1 MSRQIRDGGAR
12 REPRVGAET
21 AVFAATAV
29 AATATMLWAW
39 YWNAGQ
45 NDFGTEAARSF
56 GALLHGHLLTFLQTA
71 PPYGGS
77 LLLRAPFALPAS
89 LAGSGTLTIYRLSAL
104 PCLLALAGL
113 GVWLARVLR
122 ARGGSL
128 IAAAAV
134 VAVCVANPITY
145 RALQLGHPEEL
156 LGATLCTAAVLLA
169 QRGRLNWAG
178 IALGLAIANKE
189 WALLAVGPVLLAAPS
204 GRWRILLL
212 AGASAA
218 ALLAPIALASGSLA
232 NGTSRLAVSASG
244 FIFRPQ
250 QVFWFLGHR
259 RAGMPS
265 SIRLPPGWLSDRV
278 HLIIVA
284 LGVPL
289 SWLAWRRKTT
299 PADALLLLALL
310 LLLRCWLDPWDAIY
324 YLAPFVV
331 ALLAWETT
339 VARPRPLYSV
349 TATAA
354 TWLVFWYLPRHFGS
368 DAQSLAFLVPSTLAI
383 ALMAARVYGLAPRR
397 SPAALRTPRPRL
409 TRVPAAPS

>member
-1 MSRQIRDGGAR
+1 VRRPIRDGGSR
-12 REPRVGAET
+12 REPRAGAET
-21 AVFAATAV
+21 AVLAAIAV
-29 AATATMLWAW
+29 AAVATMLWAW
-39 YWNAGQ
+39 YWNVRE

-71 PPYGGS
+71 PAYGGS

-89 LAGSGTLTIYRLSAL
+89 LAGSGMLTLYRLSAL
-104 PCLLALAGL
+104 PCLLVLAAL

-128 IAAAAV
+128 IAAAGV

-156 LGATLCTAAVLLA
+156 LGATLCTVAVLLA

-178 IALGLAIANKE
+178 LALGLAIANKQ
-189 WALLAVGPVLLAAPS
+189 WALLAIGPVLLAAPD

-212 AGASAA
+212 ASASAA
-218 ALLAPIALASGSLA
+218 ALLAPIALAAGSLES
-232 NGTSRLAVSASG
+232 GTSRLADPASG
-244 FIFRPQ
+244 FIFHPQ

-259 RAGMPS
+259 DPGMPS

-284 LGVPL
+284 LGIPL
-289 SWLAWRRKTT
+289 SWLAWRRRTT
-299 PADALLLLALL
+299 RADALLLLALL
-310 LLLRCWLDPWDAIY
+310 LLLRCWLDPWDVIY
-324 YLAPFVV
+324 YVAPFVV

-354 TWLVFWYLPRHFGS
+354 TWLVFWYLPRHVGS

-383 ALMAARVYGLAPRR
+383 ALMVARVYGLAPRR
-397 SPAALRTPRPRL
+397 SPAVLRTTRPRL
-409 TRVPAAPS
+409 TRVPVAPS